1 MSRARVCFLRVC
13 VCERVK
19 ESAEAPHPILLIVS
33 FRAICPL
40 RQHSSSVA
48 STVTVRLGVED
59 RHVVL

>member
-1 MSRARVCFLRVC
+1 MNSARVCFLHLC

-19 ESAEAPHPILLIVS
+19 ESVEAPRPILLIVS
-33 FRAICPL
+33 FRTICPL